1 MEGGFRV
8 NVDGRCRLNLDG
20 WFCVNF
26 KVDSVWVLQHKGET
40 MDKSVE
46 AASDARGAELV
57 KRMDVAY
64 VDIADIK
71 LKMED
76 QK

>member
-1 MEGGFRV
+1 ME
-8 NVDGRCRLNLDG
+8 
-20 WFCVNF
+20 
-26 KVDSVWVLQHKGET
+26 
-40 MDKSVE
+40 KSLE

-57 KRMDVAY
+57 NRMDVAY